1 MKIFDLF
8 KKEDGLYA
16 NLSKKQ
22 YKKLIQNETLKPMYL
37 IDTRFGGSTKE
48 RNLIYVPSNIVNIK
62 NEIDDELEIFVQKGM
77 KVTDYECNLRYKG
90 KSYIPKKIEIKALID
105 DKEYIR
111 NIEVW

>member
-48 RNLIYVPSNIVNIK
+48 RNLIY
-62 NEIDDELEIFVQKGM
+62 
-77 KVTDYECNLRYKG
+77 DY
-90 KSYIPKKIEIKALID
+90 YIL
-105 DKEYIR
+105 
-111 NIEVW
+111 